1 MQKKI
6 NHSDLI
12 TQVKAKMMSSN
23 IFSAA
28 SVLCGLMP
36 SVIVVITLKLLMDN
50 HLNTRKLIFNSIMM
64 VLCLTLKSLFYG
76 LSIWKAHNVAYRT
89 LREIRT
95 DMIEHMRKMPIS
107 FFQMRKTG
115 DLANI
120 INHDVEQVE
129 VYLAHGLPE
138 IMSATLVPSA
148 IFLVVI
154 IIDWRLGLAMI
165 STLPIIF
172 LMQKG
177 VSKLWGKNMKHFSDS
192 TRKMSENL
200 MEYIATIP
208 IIKAFSR
215 EEQKTQNVLDGIQ
228 EYLRWIKKTMLSI
241 SVPMGFVTTMLE
253 SGLIATVIVGS
264 ILLSKGEISVQ
275 KFILV
280 LILGNVFSSSF
291 AKLATFQHYGV
302 MFNQAMNNISSVL
315 DVAPPNSTNRLVSV
329 NAGDIVLKDVSF
341 SYDGKKENLSHVSLT
356 FQEGSVNAI
365 VGSSGSG
372 KSTLANLIMGFWQPN
387 SGEISIGGK
396 DITEMTEQALSRI
409 VSIVQQDVFLFNL
422 SIAEN
427 IKIGKHSASMNEIM
441 KAAQCAQI
449 HDFIINLPQGY
460 ETVAGEAGV
469 KFSGG
474 EKQRISIARMIL
486 KNAPIIILDEATAAV
501 DSNNEN
507 LIQRAISNLGENKTI
522 ITIAHRLNSII
533 GSDQIIVLDS
543 GKVVGKGKH
552 KELLESCPLYSKML
566 AEQNKVDSWQIK
578 EEH

>member
-1 MQKKI
+1 MQKNF
-6 NHSDLI
+6 NHNNLV
-12 TQVKAKMMSSN
+12 TQVKTKMMPSN

-28 SVLCGLMP
+28 SVLCGLIP
-36 SVIVVITLKLLMDN
+36 SVVVVMTLELLMDN
-50 HLNTRKLIFNSIMM
+50 HLDTHKFILNSTII
-64 VLCLTLKSLFYG
+64 VLCLILKSLFYG
-76 LSIWKAHNVAYRT
+76 FSIWKAHNVAYGT
-89 LREIRT
+89 LGEIRT
-95 DMIEHMRKMPIS
+95 DMIEHMRKMPLS
-107 FFQMRKTG
+107 FFQIRKTG
-115 DLANI
+115 DLTNI

-138 IMSATLVPSA
+138 IMSATIVPSA
-148 IFLVVI
+148 IFLVVLI
-154 IIDWRLGLAMI
+154 MDWRLGLAMI
-165 STLPIIF
+165 CTLPVIF

-177 VSKLWGKNMKHFSDS
+177 LNKLWGKNMKHFSDS
-192 TRKMSENL
+192 TKKMSEDL

-241 SVPMGFVTTMLE
+241 SVPMGLVTTMLE
-253 SGLIATVIVGS
+253 SGLIATVVVGS

-275 KFILV
+275 KFILA

-315 DVAPPNSTNRLVSV
+315 DVAPPNSTNRFVSA

-341 SYDGKKENLSHVSLT
+341 SYDGKEESLSHVNLT

-387 SGEISIGGK
+387 SGKISIGGK

-422 SIAEN
+422 SVAEN
-427 IKIGKHSASMNEIM
+427 IRIGKYNASMDEII

-460 ETVAGEAGV
+460 DTVAGEAGA

-507 LIQRAISNLGENKTI
+507 LIQRAISNLGEDKTI

-533 GSDQIIVLDS
+533 GSDQIIVIDS

-552 KELLESCPLYSKML
+552 KELLESCSLYSKMWT
-566 AEQNKVDSWQIK
+566 EQNKVDSWQIK
-578 EEH
+578 EGH